1 MKILVP
7 VKRVVDHQ
15 LRVRVRPD
23 GSGLETEGLKRVI
36 NAFDEIAL
44 EEAVRLR
51 EAGLASEVLVASCG
65 PAACQENL
73 RNALALGADRAVLLE
88 TDECLQ
94 PLGVAKLLKALA
106 LREAPD
112 LVLMG
117 KLATDD
123 DAGQVGPMLAAMLG
137 WPQACFASKLV
148 LGKAALQVSCEVE
161 GGLEVL
167 ELSLPALVTADLRLN
182 EPRFV
187 SLMNLMQARKK
198 PVEVLPA
205 SGLGV
210 DFSPRL
216 KTLHYAEPPVR
227 AAGRQVASAGEMA
240 HALRARLAAEGA
252 EA

>member
-15 LRVRVRPD
+15 LKVRVKPD
-23 GSGLETEGLKRVI
+23 GSGVDTEGLKCVI

-51 EAGLASEVLVASCG
+51 EAGLASEVLVVSCG
-65 PAACQENL
+65 SAACQDTL
-73 RNALALGADRAVLLE
+73 RTAMALGADRAVLIE

-94 PLGVAKLLKALA
+94 ALGVAKLLKALA
-106 LREAPD
+106 LREMPD

-117 KLATDD
+117 KQATDD

-137 WPQACFASKLV
+137 WPQACCASKLV
-148 LGKAALQVSCEVE
+148 LGAASVQVSCEVE

-198 PVEVLPA
+198 PVELLPA
-205 SGLGV
+205 DGLGV

-216 KTLHYAEPPVR
+216 KTLHYAEPAAR
-227 AAGRQVASAGEMA
+227 AAGQRLNTPGELA
-240 HALRARLAAEGA
+240 QALRARLMTEGG